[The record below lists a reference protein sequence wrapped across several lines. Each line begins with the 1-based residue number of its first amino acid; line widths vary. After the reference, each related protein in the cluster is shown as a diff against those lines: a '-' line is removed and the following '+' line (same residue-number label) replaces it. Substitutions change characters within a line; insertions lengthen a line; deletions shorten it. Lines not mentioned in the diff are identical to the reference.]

1 MDFDAHGF
9 QFRLEQCPRT
19 DEVDVST
26 HGLEAVDIGAG
37 DAAVVDITDDDDL
50 QAVDMAFDFLNGEHV
65 EEALRRMF
73 VGAIT
78 GVDDDRVDAAVGK
91 PTGND
96 LREGKISLPL
106 LYVLGRDD
114 LPGRDAIKAL
124 LDRDGL
130 TDTDIAAIQAFARDN
145 GGIDYAYAAME
156 KLRRRAYECLRI
168 FPESDGRRELEE
180 LFDFT
185 IARQF

>member
-9 QFRLEQCPRT
+9 QFRLEQCPRA
-19 DEVDVST
+19 DEVDVSA

-65 EEALRRMF
+65 EEALCRMF

-91 PTGND
+91 PRRTF
-96 LREGKISLPL
+96 LFLAH
-106 LYVLGRDD
+106 DD
-114 LPGRDAIKAL
+114 
-124 LDRDGL
+124 
-130 TDTDIAAIQAFARDN
+130 
-145 GGIDYAYAAME
+145 GIDTHGRYRQQGIAETFAFLDGASPRCE
-156 KLRRRAYECLRI
+156 VDDIGAEILGSHFKGTARTRAR
-168 FPESDGRRELEE
+168 FPEHVDHRFPFEQG
-180 LFDFT
+180 
-185 IARQF
+185 